1 MENTTACADCPLRK
15 RDVFR
20 AFSTGE
26 LAFVGSLKSGE
37 MRVEARTRV
46 LDEGVNSPHVFTVLS
61 GWGLREK
68 TLADGRRQILN
79 FVMPGDL
86 VGLQAAMFDAMDHS
100 VEALTDM
107 TLCVFQRTGIE
118 RLFHDRPSLGYTVV
132 WHAARN
138 ERLLDAT
145 LVSVGRCTARER
157 IARALL
163 ILCGK
168 ARRLGLAEEDGT
180 VAAPITQQH
189 LADALGLSLVHTN
202 RTLKQMVGDGLLQW
216 QAGRLRLCDEEGLE
230 ELAEMDHAVPR
241 ALPLI

>member
-1 MENTTACADCPLRK
+1 MKSITDCTACPLRK
-15 RDVFR
+15 SEVFR
-20 AFSTGE
+20 SLDARE
-26 LAFVGSLKSGE
+26 LGFVASMKSGE
-37 MRVEARTRV
+37 MRVAPRTRV

-68 TLADGRRQILN
+68 SLADGRRQILN
-79 FVMPGDL
+79 FVLPGDL

-107 TLCVFQRTGIE
+107 TLCVFPRREIQ
-118 RLFHDRPSLGYTVV
+118 RLFHDRPSLGFTVV

-145 LVSVGRCTARER
+145 LMSVGRCTARER

-163 ILCGK
+163 TIYGK
-168 ARRLGLAEEDGT
+168 ARRIGLSEADGT
-180 VAAPITQQH
+180 LSAPITQQH

-202 RTLKQMVGDGLLQW
+202 RTLKGMVADGLLKW
-216 QAGRLRLCDEEGLE
+216 RASRLQLCDEDRMRDIAQME
-230 ELAEMDHAVPR
+230 ATAPT

>member
-1 MENTTACADCPLRK
+1 MKSMTDCSRCPLRK
-15 RDVFR
+15 REVFR
-20 AFSTGE
+20 GLGPRE
-26 LAFVGSLKSGE
+26 LDFVASMKSGE
-37 MRVEARTRV
+37 MRVEPRTRV

-68 TLADGRRQILN
+68 SLADGRRQILN
-79 FVMPGDL
+79 FVLPGDL

-100 VEALTDM
+100 VEALTGM
-107 TLCVFQRTGIE
+107 TLCVFPRSDIQ
-118 RLFHDRPSLGYTVV
+118 RLFHDQPSLGFTVV

-145 LVSVGRCTARER
+145 LMSVGRCSARER

-163 ILCGK
+163 TIYGK
-168 ARRLGLAEEDGT
+168 ARRIGLSEADGT
-180 VAAPITQQH
+180 LSAPITQQH

-202 RTLKQMVGDGLLQW
+202 RTLKGMVGDGLLRW
-216 QAGRLRLCDEEGLE
+216 RAGRLQLLDAARLRDIAQMDET
-230 ELAEMDHAVPR
+230 APA

>member
-1 MENTTACADCPLRK
+1 MKSMTDCSRCPLRK
-15 RDVFR
+15 REVFR
-20 AFSTGE
+20 GLGPRE
-26 LAFVGSLKSGE
+26 LDFVASMKSGE
-37 MRVEARTRV
+37 MRVEPRTRV

-68 TLADGRRQILN
+68 SLADGRRQILN
-79 FVMPGDL
+79 FVLPGDL
-86 VGLQAAMFDAMDHS
+86 IGLQAAMLDAMDHS

-107 TLCVFQRTGIE
+107 TLCVFARADIAQV
-118 RLFHDRPSLGYTVV
+118 FHDQPGLGHTVV

-157 IARALL
+157 LARAIL
-163 ILCGK
+163 IICDK
-168 ARRLGLAEEDGT
+168 AHRIGLAGADGSLS
-180 VAAPITQQH
+180 VPITQQH

-202 RTLKQMVGDGLLQW
+202 RTLKAMVGEGLIRW
-216 QAGRLRLCDEEGLE
+216 RAGRMQPGDETRLRDI
-230 ELAEMDHAVPR
+230 AEMEPAAPS

>member
-1 MENTTACADCPLRK
+1 MDSITDCSRCPLRK
-15 RDVFR
+15 REVFSGLGAR
-20 AFSTGE
+20 E
-26 LAFVGSLKSGE
+26 LAFVASMKSGE
-37 MRVEARTRV
+37 MRVEPRTRV

-68 TLADGRRQILN
+68 SLADGRRQILN
-79 FVMPGDL
+79 FVLPGDL

-100 VEALTDM
+100 VEALTEM
-107 TLCVFQRTGIE
+107 TLCVFPRGDIQ
-118 RLFHDRPSLGYTVV
+118 RLFHDRPSLGFTVV

-145 LVSVGRCTARER
+145 LMSVGRCTARER

-163 ILCGK
+163 TIYGK
-168 ARRLGLAEEDGT
+168 ERGIGLPEADGT
-180 VAAPITQQH
+180 LSAPITQQH

-202 RTLKQMVGDGLLQW
+202 RTIKGMVGDGLLKW
-216 QAGRLRLCDEEGLE
+216 RAGRLQLCDEDRMRDIAQME
-230 ELAEMDHAVPR
+230 ATAPT

>member
-1 MENTTACADCPLRK
+1 MARITDCTACPLRQNGA
-15 RDVFR
+15 FR
-20 AFSTGE
+20 PLAGSE
-26 LAFVGSLKSGE
+26 LSFVSGMKSGE
-37 MRVEARTRV
+37 MRVEPRTQV
-46 LDEGVNSPHVFTVLS
+46 LAEGVNSPHVFTVLS

-68 TLADGRRQILN
+68 SLADGRRQILN
-79 FVMPGDL
+79 FVLPGDL

-100 VEALTDM
+100 VEALTEM
-107 TLCVFQRTGIE
+107 TLCVFPRGDIR
-118 RLFHDRPSLGYTVV
+118 RLFHDRPGLGYTVV

-145 LVSVGRCTARER
+145 LMSVGRCTARER

-168 ARRLGLAEEDGT
+168 ARRIGLTEADGT
-180 VAAPITQQH
+180 LSAPITQQH

-202 RTLKQMVGDGLLQW
+202 RTIKTMVGDGLLRW
-216 QAGRLRLCDEEGLE
+216 RAGRLQLRDEDRLRAIGQME
-230 ELAEMDHAVPR
+230 ATAPA